1 MQHRMKLTG
10 TLLTCS
16 GCMQAKGG
24 RALVPTA
31 TSSGMTHSLQ
41 RVSVDI
47 SGPRKIASAEAAVY
61 LILFKDDATRMGS
74 VYLLRTKCVVDVAA
88 AMIKFLPTSGSL
100 SNASERRTARRSR
113 KRCSPRSAGMHLSAM
128 STRA

>member
-61 LILFKDDATRMGS
+61 LILFKDDAKRMGWLYPLGS
-74 VYLLRTKCVVDVAA
+74 KSAIDVA
-88 AMIKFLPTSGSL
+88 G
-100 SNASERRTARRSR
+100 RRR
-113 KRCSPRSAGMHLSAM
+113 
-128 STRA
+128 